1 MKSAARPRP
10 GEPLQRTSIDVDGAV
25 AALPARS
32 RPGDS
37 VTLRA
42 EAAVYVVVTACSMD
56 IEPIN
61 RSQCTSLR
69 LELAP

>member
-1 MKSAARPRP
+1 M
-10 GEPLQRTSIDVDGAV
+10 
-25 AALPARS
+25 PARS